1 VVGGAERIL
10 LDLALIL
17 LGAKLGGLAAAR
29 LRQPPIIG
37 EILVGVLIGPSVLRL
52 IPPFEVLDSAERYF
66 HALAQGTSGTNGFTP
81 GDFPAVQELAIL
93 ALLAEL
99 GVLILLFEVGL
110 ESSLAEFRRIGPSA
124 VLVGTYG
131 VVFSLIAGAAGS
143 YLLARQ
149 IDWVLTPNAQAAP
162 NLLHAFIGATLTAT
176 SVGITARVLTDM
188 KRVRTREAQIILGAA
203 VFDDVLGLIVLAIV
217 GGLVVN
223 PGGLSA
229 LGVARVFALA
239 LGFFFA
245 AILVGVLVAPRLLRF
260 VHRRVDLP
268 YAHLGAAIIFMLVVA
283 YLATWVG
290 LAAIVGAFAAGLALS
305 GSEHRHVLLEHVKPV
320 GSLFVGI
327 FFVVLGIR
335 VDLSQV
341 TRDTLPLVLG
351 VGLLL
356 AFLGVLAKLLC
367 GLGVVRANAHRF
379 TVGVGMV
386 PRGEVGLIFALFGLE
401 HELLTNWQYTTI
413 IIVVLL
419 TTFVTPFWLKAL
431 DRRFTPLADPA
442 PGAARVAEAESP

>member
-1 VVGGAERIL
+1 MVGGAERLL

-17 LGAKLGGLAAAR
+17 LGAKAGGWVAAR
-29 LRQPPIIG
+29 FKQSPVIG
-37 EILVGVLIGPSVLRL
+37 EILVGILLGPSVFKL
-52 IPPFEVLDSAERYF
+52 IPPFELLEAATAGGAVSNAAFELSVLA
-66 HALAQGTSGTNGFTP
+66 A
-81 GDFPAVQELAIL
+81 
-93 ALLAEL
+93 LAEL

-110 ESSLAEFRRIGPSA
+110 ESSLAEFRRVGASA
-124 VLVGTYG
+124 MLVGTYG

-143 YLLARQ
+143 YLLAREF
-149 IDWVLTPNAQAAP
+149 DWVLTPTAQASP
-162 NLLHAFIGATLTAT
+162 HLLHVFIGAALTAT

-223 PGGLSA
+223 PSGLSG
-229 LGVARVFALA
+229 LGVARVFATA

-245 AILVGVLVAPRLLRF
+245 AIILGVLLAPRLLDV
-260 VHRRVDLP
+260 VHKKVDLP
-268 YAHLGAAIIFMLVVA
+268 YAHLGAAVIFMLVVS

-305 GSEHRHVLLEHVKPV
+305 TSQHRHVIFDHIRPV
-320 GSLFVGI
+320 GSLFVSF

-351 VGLLL
+351 VGVALTV
-356 AFLGVLAKLLC
+356 LGILAKLLC
-367 GLGVVRANAHRF
+367 GLGVVGTKAHRY

-401 HELLTNWQYTTI
+401 HGLLTNWQYTTI

-431 DRRFTPLADPA
+431 DHRFTPLAEPA
-442 PGAARVAEAESP
+442 PGAARIAEAETP